1 MLGSLLISWI
11 VRKDVFFNFPPFAAR
26 VKHNLNMKT
35 LLIVTLMA
43 FGMTYGLDLGRGG
56 VYNSPAAQEYWAR
69 RFGRGFFANLASV
82 QRNINDV
89 AAKNKLV
96 LETAVP
102 EEALVENDIDTG
114 NEIARKMVEMEQA
127 PAVLTIQ
134 PGPLFFG
141 QVHF

>member
-1 MLGSLLISWI
+1 
-11 VRKDVFFNFPPFAAR
+11 
-26 VKHNLNMKT
+26 MKT

-43 FGMTYGLDLGRGG
+43 IGMTYGLDLGRGG

>member
-1 MLGSLLISWI
+1 M
-11 VRKDVFFNFPPFAAR
+11 
-26 VKHNLNMKT
+26 
-35 LLIVTLMA
+35 
-43 FGMTYGLDLGRGG
+43 
-56 VYNSPAAQEYWAR
+56 
-69 RFGRGFFANLASV
+69 ASV